1 MDETEMMEK
10 TAPSP
15 ATAMIVEKMVMPEQ
29 MMQES
34 TVCASAVAEVGD

>member
-1 MDETEMMEK
+1 MDGTKMMEK

-15 ATAMIVEKMVMPEQ
+15 ATAMIVETMVMTEQ

-34 TVCASAVAEVGD
+34 TVRASADAEVGD